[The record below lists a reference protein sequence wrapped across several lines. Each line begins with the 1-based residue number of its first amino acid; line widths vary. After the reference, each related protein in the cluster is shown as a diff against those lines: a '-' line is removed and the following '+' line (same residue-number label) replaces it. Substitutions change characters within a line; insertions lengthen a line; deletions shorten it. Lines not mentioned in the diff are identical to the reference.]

1 MESMTMQTMTAE
13 DVLEFWFGLPDEAHF
28 TKDAKLDAVI
38 KSRFGDAL
46 EEAKAGGL
54 DGWLKTPRG
63 ALAMVILLDQFSRNI
78 HRGSA
83 ETFAGDAKARAIA
96 DELFVSG
103 KCSEL
108 PADQV
113 KWLVMPFMHS
123 EQLAD
128 QERCVELCNEHGLDG
143 TTSYAVHHADI
154 IRKFGR
160 FPHRNGILN
169 RQMTPKEQE
178 FLDQGGFTG

>member
-1 MESMTMQTMTAE
+1 MTMQKITAE
-13 DVLEFWFGLPDEAHF
+13 DVLEFWFGLPKQAHF
-28 TKDAKLDAVI
+28 TKDAAVDAEI

-46 EEAKAGGL
+46 EAAKAGGL
-54 DGWLKTPRG
+54 DGWLETPDG

-83 ETFAGDAKARAIA
+83 ETFAGDAKALAIA
-96 DELFVSG
+96 DELLRSG
-103 KCSEL
+103 SYKQL
-108 PADQV
+108 PADRMS
-113 KWLVMPFMHS
+113 WLVMPFMHS

-128 QERCVELCNEHGLDG
+128 QERCVELCKEHGLDS
-143 TTSYAVHHADI
+143 TVSYAIGHADI

-169 RQMTPKEQE
+169 RPMRPEEQA
-178 FLDQGGFTG
+178 FLDEGGFTG